1 MTMESTIVKVP
12 TGHAGL
18 DQILRGGMP
27 RGRTTL
33 VSGTAGAGKTI
44 FALQFLLGGVTAH
57 GESGVFVTCEETPT
71 SIRENAGSL
80 GLDLAAHEAAGH
92 WTFIDAAYDPN
103 QEEQVIGSFDFSALI
118 ARIRYA
124 VDTTGATRVA
134 IDSLGAL
141 LTRYEDAHTVRR
153 EMQRLSNALR
163 GMGVTSILTN
173 EIGQGSGE
181 NGRFGVEEYVC
192 DNVLVMRYTLD
203 EESRR
208 RTLEVLKMRGV
219 DHLTGEFPFTIL
231 PSVGIV
237 ILTLEGTTLTAESST
252 ERIHSGLDALD
263 EMCDGGMF
271 RDSVSLVSGATGTGK
286 TLLVTEFIDG
296 GASRGERSL
305 IISFE
310 ESRSQLFR
318 NAAGWGRD
326 FAKLETDGFLKVEA
340 IYPEMRSLEDHLV
353 AIMNL
358 VKEYQPTRI
367 AIDSLSALERIASER
382 SFREF
387 LIGLTSFIKHRQIAA
402 LMTATAR
409 TLLGGESLT
418 EAHVSTLTDMIIV
431 LRYVEMAG
439 EVRRGL
445 AVLKLRGS
453 SHDKMIHEYTV
464 TGTGMNIGAP
474 YRGVTGILSGNPQH
488 LGEVATDLA
497 LVSRMF
503 DEPEASP

>member
-1 MTMESTIVKVP
+1 MSVYPPIVRVP

-18 DQILRGGMP
+18 DHILRGGMP

-33 VSGTAGAGKTI
+33 ISGTAGAGKTI
-44 FALQFLLGGVTAH
+44 FALQFLSGGITEY
-57 GESGVFVTCEETPT
+57 GEPGVFVTCEESPL
-71 SIRENAGSL
+71 SIRENAASL
-80 GLDLAAHEAAGH
+80 GFEIDDFTNDGR
-92 WTFIDAAYDPN
+92 WTFIDASYDPAL
-103 QEEQVIGSFDFSALI
+103 EEEVVGGFDFSALI

-124 VDTTGATRVA
+124 VTTTGATRVA

-141 LTRYEDAHTVRR
+141 LTRYEDPHIVRR
-153 EMQRLSNALR
+153 EMLRLSNALR
-163 GMGVTSILTN
+163 SMGVTSVLTN
-173 EIGQGSGE
+173 ERSEQAGE
-181 NGRFGVEEYVC
+181 IGRFGVEEYVC
-192 DNVLVMRYTLD
+192 DNVLIMRYTLD

-231 PSVGIV
+231 PDVGIV
-237 ILTLEGTTLTAESST
+237 ILTLEGTSLTAESST
-252 ERIHSGLDALD
+252 ERIHSGLDELD
-263 EMCDGGMF
+263 EMCSGGMF

-305 IISFE
+305 IFSFE

-326 FAKLETDGFLKVEA
+326 FAALEAAGTLRVEA

-353 AIMNL
+353 AIMNA
-358 VKEYQPTRI
+358 VEEYQPTRI
-367 AIDSLSALERIASER
+367 AIDSLSALERIASHR
-382 SFREF
+382 GFREF

-418 EAHVSTLTDMIIV
+418 EAHISTLTDMIIL
-431 LRYVEMAG
+431 LRYVEMGG

-445 AVLKLRGS
+445 TVLKLRGS
-453 SHDKMIHEYTV
+453 THDKMIHEYTV
-464 TGTGMNIGAP
+464 DGTGMRIGAP
-474 YRGVTGILSGNPQH
+474 FRGVTGILTGNPQH
-488 LGEVATDLA
+488 LAESATDLE

-503 DEPEASP
+503 DSDEKLS